1 MKVFISWSGKFS
13 KECAEILSDWIKCTL
28 QASEPWISSKDIDKG
43 SLWFN
48 EISDQLK
55 DTKVGIVCLTKD
67 NKEKP
72 WILFESG
79 ALAKGLSANRV
90 CTFLI
95 NLKASDIDNPLAQ
108 FNHTTPDAESMKGL
122 LTTINKELGDKA
134 LDDRILD
141 QVFTTYWPIF
151 EQQFNEVIKT
161 EPTESSE
168 SPSRSK
174 DDILEEI
181 LYTTRTMDKR
191 IRSLERNKDSDSF
204 NLKRS
209 EEEKLFKNQAL
220 KNKSFG
226 RVFDKQIREL
236 IREGYDPDEI
246 AKKLGDT
253 APPHFIKEVATYI
266 WEKERSLSPH
276 QSSDE

>member
-13 KECAEILSDWIKCTL
+13 KDCAEILRDWIKCTL

-95 NLKASDIDNPLAQ
+95 NLKASDVDNPLAQ

-122 LTTINKELGDKA
+122 LTTINKELGENA

-141 QVFTTYWPIF
+141 QVFNTYWPTF
-151 EQQFNEVIKT
+151 EGQFNEVIKS
-161 EPTESSE
+161 EPKVSE
-168 SPSRSK
+168 DSPTRSK

-191 IRSLERNKDSDSF
+191 IRSLERKKDRGIFHSNRLPKDEVTHMI
-204 NLKRS
+204 
-209 EEEKLFKNQAL
+209 EELVEMGL
-220 KNKSFG
+220 
-226 RVFDKQIREL
+226 E
-236 IREGYDPDEI
+236 PDEI
-246 AKKLGDT
+246 RNKLEGL
-253 APPHFIKEVATYI
+253 APSSFVMDYTMKL
-266 WEKERSLSPH
+266 WERKLMERE
-276 QSSDE
+276 QRDKNA

>member
-13 KECAEILSDWIKCTL
+13 KDCAEILRDWIKCTL
-28 QASEPWISSKDIDKG
+28 QASEPWVSSKDIDKG
-43 SLWFN
+43 SLWFS

-55 DTKVGIVCLTKD
+55 DTEVGIVCLTKD

-108 FNHTTPDAESMKGL
+108 FNHTTPDAESMKEL

-134 LDDRILD
+134 LDGQILD
-141 QVFTTYWPIF
+141 QVFKTYWPTF
-151 EQQFNEVIKT
+151 ENQFNKVIKS
-161 EPTESSE
+161 EPKVNED
-168 SPSRSK
+168 SPARSK

-191 IRSLERNKDSDSF
+191 IRSLERKKDNRTF
-204 NLKRS
+204 RS
-209 EEEKLFKNQAL
+209 NRFPKDEVMRMIEEMIEVGL
-220 KNKSFG
+220 
-226 RVFDKQIREL
+226 
-236 IREGYDPDEI
+236 DPDEI
-246 AKKLGDT
+246 SNNLKGIAPTSFIMYYTMKLQER
-253 APPHFIKEVATYI
+253 KLMER
-266 WEKERSLSPH
+266 EKR
-276 QSSDE
+276 DENA